1 MFPSDFT
8 LSKVDELMAS
18 ADPSHEQELAR
29 LREYL
34 CLLARLQV
42 RPLVQAKLDVSGV
55 VQQTLLEAHQA
66 WSQLEGRAEVEKVAW
81 LRRALANNL
90 ADALRKLRT
99 AKRDIGREKSLEQA
113 LEQSSG
119 RVADWL
125 AAEQSTPSEQAM
137 HHEQSLQLAEAL
149 ATLPENQRRAIEM
162 KHLNGLSLV
171 ETAQQLECSTAS
183 VVGLLHRG
191 VQRLRE
197 LMQGRKEE

>member
-1 MFPSDFT
+1 
-8 LSKVDELMAS
+8 MAS
-18 ADPSHEQELAR
+18 PDSSHEQELSR

-34 CLLARLQV
+34 SLLARLQV
-42 RPLVQAKLDVSGV
+42 RPIIQAKLDVSGV

-66 WSQLEGRAEVEKVAW
+66 WSQLEGRVEAEKVAW

-99 AKRDIGREKSLEQA
+99 AKRDMGREKSLDQA

-125 AAEQSTPSEQAM
+125 KAEQSSPSEQAM
-137 HHEQSLQLAEAL
+137 HHEQSLQLAECL
-149 ATLPENQRRAIEM
+149 SKLPENQRRAIEL
-162 KHLNGLSLV
+162 KHLNGLSLI
-171 ETAQQLECSTAS
+171 ETAQQLECSTAA

-197 LMQGRKEE
+197 LMQTRKEE

>member
-1 MFPSDFT
+1 MTHAELT
-8 LSKVDELMAS
+8 LLKVGEAMAS
-18 ADPSHEQELAR
+18 PELSHEQELAR

-42 RPLVQAKLDVSGV
+42 RPVIQAKLDVSGV

-66 WSQLEGRAEVEKVAW
+66 WAQLEGRAEAEKVAW

-125 AAEQSTPSEQAM
+125 AAEQSTPSERAM
-137 HHEQSLQLAEAL
+137 QHEQSLQLAEAL
-149 ATLPENQRRAIEM
+149 AALPENQRRAIEL

-171 ETAQQLECSTAS
+171 ETAQQLDCSTAA

-197 LMQGRKEE
+197 LLRERKEE